1 MGNRNGQLFV
11 IDGDLTQLHCDAIL
25 VPVDRSL
32 HATGTWSGL
41 LGSAGRIEDAEVPA
55 GWGDD
60 VRAFRYRTP
69 QSGPQIWLG
78 CIGAFDAPSDWY
90 AQGLVDF
97 IERVSADWS
106 LDADAH
112 RPRVAVNVGGSG
124 AGGLAHDKG
133 HLFRTIVPA
142 LAEAAARLDVDVALV
157 CWGEKQYAAAQRV
170 RKLQPRAAEAVD
182 SRGEALGAAAESI
195 AQQARSSDLVLFV
208 GAGVSMG
215 AGLRSW
221 QGLLDELLLRIDKP
235 IEDPERLRQL
245 DVRDQAHLISKH
257 FATPEGYRAAFSD
270 LLDSGRY
277 SLAHGL
283 LASLR
288 TREAI
293 TTNYDDLYERA
304 ASTAGRTCAVLP
316 YEPVLKHDRWL
327 LKLHGTVDRPE
338 EIVLTRHDYLGLSAR
353 AGALFGVL
361 QAMLMTRHML
371 FVGYSLTDDS
381 FHQVMHEVRQA
392 RGGLPGKLGTAI
404 VLFDDP
410 LLEELWG
417 DELNIVAIAPRPSA
431 GLSAADI
438 ATAARDLDR
447 LLDHVGLLAAD
458 VTSFLLDPTYAS
470 MLDDE
475 ERALSKELAEAASLV
490 KSGSG
495 PIAERLQE
503 QFARLGA

>member
-1 MGNRNGQLFV
+1 M
-11 IDGDLTQLHCDAIL
+11 
-25 VPVDRSL
+25 
-32 HATGTWSGL
+32 
-41 LGSAGRIEDAEVPA
+41 PA
-55 GWGDD
+55 GWGGD

-78 CIGAFDAPSDWY
+78 CIGAFDSPPDWY

-97 IERVSADWS
+97 IERVCAAWP
-106 LDADAH
+106 LVAGAH

-124 AGGLAHDKG
+124 AGGSAHDKG

-142 LAEAAARLDVDVALV
+142 LSEAADRLDVDVALV
-157 CWGEKQYAAAQRV
+157 CWGEKQYAAAQRA
-170 RKLQPRAAEAVD
+170 RKWQLRPAEAVD
-182 SRGEALGAAAESI
+182 SRGAALRTAAEFI
-195 AQQARSSDLVLFV
+195 AKVAQSSDLVLFV

-215 AGLRSW
+215 AGLKSW
-221 QGLLDELLLRIDKP
+221 QGLLDELLLRADQP
-235 IEDPERLRQL
+235 IADTERLRQL

-257 FATPEGYRAAFSD
+257 FATPEGYRAAFSG
-270 LLDSGRY
+270 LLESRRY

-304 ASTAGRTCAVLP
+304 ASTAGKTCAVLP

-327 LKLHGTVDRPE
+327 LKLHGTVDRPD
-338 EIVLTRHDYLGLSAR
+338 EIVLTRHDYLGLPAR

-392 RGGLPGKLGTAI
+392 RAGVPGKVGTAI

-417 DELNIVAIAPRPSA
+417 DELDIVAIAPQPSK
-431 GLSAADI
+431 GPSAADVS
-438 ATAARDLDR
+438 AAARDLDR
-447 LLDHVGLLAAD
+447 FLDHVGLLAAD

-475 ERALSKELAEAASLV
+475 ERALSKELAEAAFLV
-490 KSGSG
+490 KGGSG
-495 PIAERLQE
+495 PIAKRLQE